1 MLNGFELLD
10 FKIINKNNLTVLE
23 ITIMKPGGF
32 VSFNDC
38 SLISKEVSQELDK
51 EDYSDCFTHKYFL
64 EVQSPGV
71 SRVLKNSREY
81 QLFKNYYV
89 KVLTN
94 VKYNDLGLEFIGKLY
109 DVGDNFLELT
119 DLELLP
125 SPKNKK
131 IKLECNSI
139 KIELPHLQEVKL
151 YDQKIPVL

>member
-1 MLNGFELLD
+1 M
-10 FKIINKNNLTVLE
+10 
-23 ITIMKPGGF
+23 
-32 VSFNDC
+32 
-38 SLISKEVSQELDK
+38 
-51 EDYSDCFTHKYFL
+51 
-64 EVQSPGV
+64 
-71 SRVLKNSREY
+71 LKNSREY